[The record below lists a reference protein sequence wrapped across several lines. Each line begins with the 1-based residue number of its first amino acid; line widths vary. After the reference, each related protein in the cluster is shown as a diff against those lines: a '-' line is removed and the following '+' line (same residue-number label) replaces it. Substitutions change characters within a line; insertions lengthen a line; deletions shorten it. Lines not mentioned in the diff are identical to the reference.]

1 MPITTPRG
9 ARRAAPLALVLATAC
24 ALSACSGAHKTA
36 AQTTTGSPAPGS
48 PAASVSNDPRATQVL
63 AKAAS
68 TLATEKSFRFDAT
81 ETVAAKAPTTSH
93 VAGAVVRDQG
103 VTYTLT
109 VGRTTTQ
116 VVRIKGATYVRKVP
130 GRWAKLVKPR
140 PVTDPTTSLRAI
152 LTGLADTSVAT
163 ASLGA
168 GTATTTVAGTLSATA
183 AKSAGI
189 PVGAQPAQVTVSV
202 DPAGHV
208 TRVTVHTVTSAGTQA
223 GTSAVTVTLVTSYT
237 AFDRVPALRAPR

>member
-24 ALSACSGAHKTA
+24 ALTACSGTSKTSA
-36 AQTTTGSPAPGS
+36 TPTSNGTPTP
-48 PAASVSNDPRATQVL
+48 SVSNDPRATQAL

-68 TLATEKSFRFDAT
+68 TLATQRSFRFDAT
-81 ETVAAKAPTTSH
+81 ETVAAKTPTTSR
-93 VAGAVVRDQG
+93 VTGAVVRNQG

-130 GRWAKLVKPR
+130 GRWAKLLKPR
-140 PVTDPTTSLRAI
+140 PVVDPTASLKAI
-152 LTGLADTSVAT
+152 LTGLTDTSLAT

-168 GTATTTVAGTLSATA
+168 GTATTTVAGVLTGAA
-183 AKSAGI
+183 AKPAGI
-189 PVGAQPAQVTVSV
+189 PVGAEPAQVTVSL

-208 TRVTVHTVTSAGTQA
+208 TRVTVHTTTSVGTQA

>member
-1 MPITTPRG
+1 MAITTLRG
-9 ARRAAPLALVLATAC
+9 ARRAAPLALALATAC
-24 ALSACSGAHKTA
+24 ALSACSGGPKAA
-36 AQTTTGSPAPGS
+36 AQTTAGSPAP
-48 PAASVSNDPRATQVL
+48 SVSNDPRATAVL
-63 AKAAS
+63 VKAAS

-81 ETVAAKAPTTSH
+81 ETVAAKTPTTSNL
-93 VAGAVVRDQG
+93 AGAVVRDQG

-140 PVTDPTTSLRAI
+140 PVTDPTASLRAI

-183 AKSAGI
+183 ARSAGI

-208 TRVTVHTVTSAGTQA
+208 TRVTVHTTTSVGTQA